1 MNGGEL
7 LGHVGLL
14 ADGPA
19 VLGRPARAA
28 LGGVYVIEL
37 PAPLPAAPLDI
48 ARIGK
53 WIERVPDLRLDGE
66 PPTAKQLAS
75 RLAAFWLPSQTV
87 LFVGSS
93 TASIAGRLRA
103 LDAHVLGDPKP
114 HAAAQWLKALR
125 PDTLRA
131 WWAATD
137 APEEYED
144 ALMEAFA
151 EQISAEERRA
161 LPDQDVV
168 LPWANLRRP
177 AGARKRTGLTGT
189 VIPIVPD
196 APRPPTTVVELPPGD
211 AVGVPEARNSGTV
224 RRTNVVPPRP
234 RAPRE
239 PAAPRPRAP
248 KLSPRSRPAA
258 EPVHFTADGLDRMR
272 AELTELTTVRRPQVI
287 ERIVRAREH
296 GDLKEN
302 ADYTAARE
310 EQSFLEGRVQAI
322 EERLRLAVVVESPS
336 ETHRVVI
343 GSRVTTEFLDEQ
355 VVYEIVGSDEA
366 DPAAGRIS
374 NASPVGRAL
383 LGKAVGDE
391 AVVQTPRGEARYRVV
406 AIE

>member
-1 MNGGEL
+1 VNGGEL

-19 VLGRPARAA
+19 VLGRPARAGA
-28 LGGVYVIEL
+28 GGVYVIEL
-37 PAPLPAAPLDI
+37 TAPLPAAPLDI

-53 WIERVPDLRLDGE
+53 WIERVPGIRLDGE
-66 PPTAKQLAS
+66 TPTSKQLAA

-87 LFVGSS
+87 LFIGSS
-93 TASIAGRLRA
+93 AGAIAARLRA
-103 LDAHVLGDPKP
+103 LDAHVPGDPRP
-114 HAAAQWLKALR
+114 HAAAQWLKVLR
-125 PDTLRA
+125 PVALRA

-144 ALMEAFA
+144 ALMEALTETVGA
-151 EQISAEERRA
+151 QERA
-161 LPDQDVV
+161 GLPDQQVI

-177 AGARKRTGLTGT
+177 AGARKQTGLTGT
-189 VIPIVPD
+189 VIPIPPV
-196 APRPPTTVVELPPGD
+196 APLPPMTVVNVPPGD
-211 AVGVPEARNSGTV
+211 AIGVPEARNPGTV
-224 RRTNVVPPRP
+224 RRTNLVPPRP

-239 PAAPRPRAP
+239 PAAPRPRGP
-248 KLSPRSRPAA
+248 KLSPTARPAA
-258 EPVHFTADGLDRMR
+258 EPVHLTADGLERMR
-272 AELTELTTVRRPQVI
+272 AELSELTTVRRAQVI

-310 EQSFLEGRVQAI
+310 EQSFLEGRVQAL
-322 EERLRLAVVVESPS
+322 EERLRLAVVVEAPS
-336 ETHRVVI
+336 EAHRVVI
-343 GSRVTTEFLDEQ
+343 GSRVTTDFLDEL

-366 DPAAGRIS
+366 DPARGRIS
-374 NASPVGRAL
+374 NVSPVGRAL
-383 LGKAVGDE
+383 LGRSVGDE